1 MARYYTY
8 GTVKVPGKHDTGPI
22 VSKYGLRVGD
32 KNSSVE
38 VIDENGAI
46 ALSDAVDT
54 AQLADDAVTTAKIDD
69 DAVTT
74 AKIDDDA
81 VTAAKLDAGALWSA
95 IMDSGLGYGADYASN
110 SSGNDTLVAD
120 PTATCDVT
128 IVVTVT
134 EEFTDDGEDS
144 QPLFTIG
151 VDMGDDIDSIMDNTV
166 LTDAAVG
173 YQYVWTGTI
182 DSGDIIN
189 VGATA
194 AAESAT
200 GAINVLALVK
210 EQ

>member
-54 AQLADDAVTTAKIDD
+54 AQLADG
-69 DAVTT
+69 
-74 AKIDDDA
+74 A

-151 VDMGDDIDSIMDNTV
+151 VDTSGDIDSIMDNTV

-194 AAESAT
+194 AAGSAT

>member
-54 AQLADDAVTTAKIDD
+54 AQLAD

-151 VDMGDDIDSIMDNTV
+151 VDTGGDIDSIMDNTV